1 MFLRR
6 LDHIVTVVEQFAATL
21 AAVAM
26 FLIMAIV
33 ASDVAL
39 RYLFNR
45 PWGWSYDFISLYVMV
60 GLFFLA
66 LPRTFT
72 VHGHVSVDLLHQ
84 YLSPSARRWCE
95 VVICLLSAGLFALM
109 TKFGA
114 ERAWQQFVDND
125 VLAGAFAWPA
135 WASTVFLPIGAGMI
149 TIRLLLSA
157 VCYGYT
163 IATGDEVISLPPITG
178 SAEAIENGAF
188 E

>member
-1 MFLRR
+1 MLLKRIDR
-6 LDHIVTVVEQFAATL
+6 ILSAVELFGSWL

-84 YLSPSARRWCE
+84 YLSPMARRWCE
-95 VVICLLSAGLFALM
+95 TVICLLSAGLFALM
-109 TKFGA
+109 TNFGV
-114 ERAWQQFVDND
+114 ERTWQQYLDND
-125 VLAGAFAWPA
+125 VLAGAFPWPS
-135 WASTVFLPIGAGMI
+135 WASTAFLPLGTGLI
-149 TIRLLLSA
+149 TLRLLLSA
-157 VCYGYT
+157 ACYAYT
-163 IATGDEVISLPPITG
+163 IVTKREVIRLPPVSG
-178 SAEAIENGAF
+178 SAEAIDNGAF

>member
-1 MFLRR
+1 MLLKRIDR
-6 LDHIVTVVEQFAATL
+6 ILSAVELFAALL

-45 PWGWSYDFISLYVMV
+45 PFGWSYDFISLYVMV

-72 VHGHVSVDLLHQ
+72 AHGHVSVDLLHQ
-84 YLSPSARRWCE
+84 YLPPTARRWCE

-114 ERAWQQFVDND
+114 ERAFQQYLDND

-135 WASTVFLPIGAGMI
+135 WASTAFVPLGAGML
-149 TIRLLLSA
+149 TLRLVLSA
-157 VCYGYT
+157 ISYFYT
-163 IATGDEVISLPPITG
+163 IVTAHEVIALPPITG